1 MLSRINTVA
10 FNGLEVLN
18 VDLQVQITSGLPAFT
33 IVGLPDKAVA
43 ESKERVRAALNS
55 LGLSLPAKRITVNL
69 APADLLKEGSHFD
82 LPMALGILTNM
93 GVIPME
99 ETDKYIVLGELGLDG
114 GIISVNGVL
123 PVAIKAN
130 EQNKGLICPLAQGS
144 EAAWAGLKDVVAAD
158 NLLQLINHFKGTQI
172 IPQPEAKRAE
182 EKLFELDLKDVK
194 GQESAKKALEV
205 AAAGAHNMLMIGP
218 PGAGKSMLAQRLISI
233 LPPLSPEEA
242 LETSMIHSIAGEL
255 KDGKISFQRPY
266 RDPHHS
272 ASTPALVGG
281 GRKATPGEIS
291 LAHNGVLFLDELPE
305 FNKSTLE
312 ALRQPLEN
320 GCVSISRVNAHTVY
334 PAKFQLIAAMNPC
347 RCGHFGN
354 PELECSRAPLC
365 AEEYQNKI
373 SGPLLDR
380 IDITIE
386 VPAVSPWDLANV
398 KETESSKEILQRVL
412 QARKIQE
419 NRFKKLN
426 YPQIKT
432 NSQLKG
438 ELLEEVCVLEN
449 DAKQLLISFAE
460 KNHLSARAYHRTLR
474 LARTIADLQNCENIL
489 KLHIAEALSYRK
501 IRPLKR
507 I

>member
-144 EAAWAGLKDVVAAD
+144 EAAWAGLKDIVAAD

-412 QARKIQE
+412 HARKIQE

-438 ELLEEVCVLEN
+438 ELLEKVCILEN